1 MAWQVWLSV
10 ASARPPTKSFP
21 PPEAVQASRWSSESP
36 VCSEHSG
43 LLSFASCVALA
54 RLPNLWRTRMGEIG
68 SQSAQKIGGKE
79 IRAVVR
85 MSAQGPKKTLAGRWT
100 QRADGFRSTPVRS
113 TPPDGPFGRKP
124 TLTRAPDVERP
135 DFTADQRRD
144 RDDPGCLLERCGL
157 VPLIG
162 REALRADRLPF
173 PSQGSPL
180 PRSDRRTGRSG
191 SPNTRRCRSRDRSSS
206 TG

>member
-1 MAWQVWLSV
+1 MLGLAGDLHVRPLRLALAHDGAHPLALDSLSRCPVLLAGKLQSV
-10 ASARPPTKSFP
+10 ARGLFFAERISFQLRNP
-21 PPEAVQASRWSSESP
+21 
-36 VCSEHSG
+36 
-43 LLSFASCVALA
+43 ALA
-54 RLPNLWRTRMGEIG
+54 NRLLEADFVLCTTTA
-68 SQSAQKIGGKE
+68 S
-79 IRAVVR
+79 
-85 MSAQGPKKTLAGRWT
+85 GPKKTLAGRWT